1 MTSHALKTL
10 MTPFFTAFLALGI
23 LTFAAPSEAQAQSV
37 SVEVRV
43 IVGSNGGSGVDGAL
57 SNLSS
62 RLQRQFSRFNSFR
75 QHGMQNFT
83 LGVGQSRSVS
93 LPGGGTASIQLVSV
107 SGGEQELRIQVPGGG
122 STMRTR
128 GGLFFVG
135 GANVSGGTLILAI
148 ST

>member
-1 MTSHALKTL
+1 MTRYALKTL
-10 MTPFFTAFLALGI
+10 LTPLFTAFVALGL
-23 LTFAAPSEAQAQSV
+23 LTFAAPSEAQAQTV
-37 SVEVRV
+37 NVEVRV
-43 IVGSNGGSGVDGAL
+43 IVGNSNGGGVDSSL

-75 QHGMQNFT
+75 QHGMQSFSLT
-83 LGVGQSRSVS
+83 VGQSRSVS
-93 LPGGGTASIQLVSV
+93 LPGGGSASIELVSV
-107 SGGEQELRIQVPGGG
+107 SGGEQELRIQMPGGG

-128 GGLFFVG
+128 GGLFFAG

>member
-1 MTSHALKTL
+1 MTTHALKTL
-10 MTPFFTAFLALGI
+10 LTPLFTALLTIGL
-23 LTFAAPSEAQAQSV
+23 LTFAAPSEAQAQTV

-43 IVGSNGGSGVDGAL
+43 IVGSSGGGGVDNAL
-57 SNLSS
+57 SSLSS
-62 RLQRQFSRFNSFR
+62 RLQRQFSRFNSFS
-75 QHGMQNFT
+75 QHGMQNFQ
-83 LGVGQSRSVS
+83 LNVGQSRSVS
-93 LPGGGTASIQLVSV
+93 LPGGGSASIQLVSV

-135 GANVSGGTLILAI
+135 GANVPGGTLILAI

>member
-1 MTSHALKTL
+1 MISHALKPLLTTL
-10 MTPFFTAFLALGI
+10 FTAFFALGL

-43 IVGSNGGSGVDGAL
+43 IVGSSNGGGVDSSL

-62 RLQRQFSRFNSFR
+62 RLQRQFARFNSFR
-75 QHGMQNFT
+75 QHGMQSFQ
-83 LGVGQSRSVS
+83 LSVGQSRSLS
-93 LPGGGTASIQLVSV
+93 LPGGSSASIELVSV